1 MLDASKARLTARGF
15 DAKAIIE
22 RATANLQ
29 HWRAHPAE
37 WDAVAVA
44 SASACE
50 EFD

>member
-1 MLDASKARLTARGF
+1 MLDASKTRLAGRGL
-15 DAKAIIE
+15 DAEAIVG

-29 HWRAHPAE
+29 QWRAHPAE

-50 EFD
+50 EID